1 MSDILHAGAAVA
13 NPRGSKATP
22 RPNKATPVQQLL
34 IAFFNRLS
42 DVKPWAKAADLLHLS
57 NESAKNRMRG
67 IRGFTAD
74 ELAVVL
80 RSEHGGAVLND
91 LMSGAKP
98 KWFRDIKRQIELSE
112 LRKRQEEQRALIERL
127 EREAAE

>member
-13 NPRGSKATP
+13 NPRGHKATP
-22 RPNKATPVQQLL
+22 PRANATPVQQIL
-34 IAFFNRLS
+34 IGFFNRLT
-42 DVKPWAKAADLLHLS
+42 DVKPWAKAADLLGLS
-57 NESAKNRMRG
+57 NESAKNRLKG

-74 ELAVVL
+74 ELAAVL
-80 RSEHGGAVLND
+80 RSEHGGAVLNA
-91 LMSGAKP
+91 MMTGANP